1 MLIAWASQ
9 EFMETLDGRAS
20 QLELQSVRFKLEGL
34 EMNWTQQGGDC
45 PEMSGSESAEVFSD
59 LSSLRS

>member
-1 MLIAWASQ
+1 
-9 EFMETLDGRAS
+9 METLDGRAS

-34 EMNWTQQGGDC
+34 EMNWTRQGGDC